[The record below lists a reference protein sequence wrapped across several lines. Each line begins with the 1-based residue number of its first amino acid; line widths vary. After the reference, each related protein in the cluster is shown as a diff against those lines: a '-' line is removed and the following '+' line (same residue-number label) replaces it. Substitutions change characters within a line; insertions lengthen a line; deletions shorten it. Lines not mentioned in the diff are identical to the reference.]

1 MKRLLLDT
9 NIYGEMIFDSNFL
22 KLEEGLKNRFV
33 VHGFRIIREEL
44 RDLPKSSRI
53 QGRNLR
59 IGLLHIYDE
68 VTKKEYPLT
77 EEIKKLSED
86 YYKIYH
92 QLGSIHPY
100 DKMCNDFLIVACA
113 TLNQIDLV
121 VSEDNKTLLV
131 ENALRAYE
139 LVNKQLNKR
148 TPDFIGYLEL
158 RRLLLE

>member
-9 NIYGEMIFDSNFL
+9 NIYGELIFDKDFL
-22 KLEEGLKNRFV
+22 KLEDGLKNKFV
-33 VHGFRIIREEL
+33 VHGFRVIRDEL
-44 RDLPKSSRI
+44 RDTPKSSQV
-53 QGRNLR
+53 QGQKLR
-59 IGLLHIYDE
+59 LGLLHVYDE
-68 VTKKEYPLT
+68 VIKKEYSLT
-77 EEIKKLSED
+77 EEMKKLSED

-131 ENALRAYE
+131 ENSLKAYE
-139 LVNKQLNKR
+139 TVNRRINKR
-148 TPDFIGYLEL
+148 TPTFLGYLKL